1 MGKVAGGPGSPCS
14 TGRHVGMIVM
24 VGVRGGFGAMITMW
38 VGATASTVFARRD
51 GHGVWGLGA

>member
-1 MGKVAGGPGSPCS
+1 
-14 TGRHVGMIVM
+14 MIVM